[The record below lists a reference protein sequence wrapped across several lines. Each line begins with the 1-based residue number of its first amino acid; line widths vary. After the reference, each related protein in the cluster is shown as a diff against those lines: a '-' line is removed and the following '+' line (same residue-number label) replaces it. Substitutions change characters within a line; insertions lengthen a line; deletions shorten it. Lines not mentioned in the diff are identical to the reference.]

1 MKYVVT
7 EPWKAAGI
15 DVRLCEVGDAIH
27 EVFEGAEIEIFQEK
41 SRKTVPSKTLIK
53 KRIPLISKK
62 AGRFEKL
69 LGFARSHSIVTRGSV
84 SLSCATRLHPSRVS
98 KS

>member
-27 EVFEGAEIEIFQEK
+27 EVFEGAEIEIFQDK
-41 SRKTVPSKTLIK
+41 SRKTVPSKTFYSKRSKL
-53 KRIPLISKK
+53 RIPLGSKK
-62 AGRFEKL
+62 AGRF
-69 LGFARSHSIVTRGSV
+69 
-84 SLSCATRLHPSRVS
+84 
-98 KS
+98 

>member
-27 EVFEGAEIEIFQEK
+27 EVFEGAEIEIFQDK
-41 SRKTVPSKTLIK
+41 SRKTVPSKTFYSKRSKLQWLIQNVIK
-53 KRIPLISKK
+53 KRMVHLVELDELIKILDFRPL
-62 AGRFEKL
+62 
-69 LGFARSHSIVTRGSV
+69 
-84 SLSCATRLHPSRVS
+84 SR
-98 KS
+98 